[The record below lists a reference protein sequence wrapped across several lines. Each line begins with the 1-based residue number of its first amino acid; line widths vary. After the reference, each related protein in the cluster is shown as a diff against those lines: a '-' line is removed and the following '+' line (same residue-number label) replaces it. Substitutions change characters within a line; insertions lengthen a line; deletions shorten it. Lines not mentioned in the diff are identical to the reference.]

1 MDDPRPGNSI
11 NASHC
16 AGRKNRWMIPCVRS
30 KPLTRR
36 RATTSA
42 RPGPA
47 PYHHVGAYTCACACA
62 SALSETGT
70 NGPGPAGGPPD
81 HNQLKRHGP
90 YAPVFSPPPPFFFPT
105 DATGAVPCRDAT
117 YVRSTPN
124 PAPAVCCWLVRRD
137 AEISWPGPDP
147 THRVRRARAQL
158 TPHPAPHAHCS
169 CGGRTRGAHGRARDD
184 RPRGESVPCMHQ

>member
-42 RPGPA
+42 RPRTTTSVPTPA
-47 PYHHVGAYTCACACA
+47 PAPARLHCPRRGRMGLVQPVDH
-62 SALSETGT
+62 LIIT
-70 NGPGPAGGPPD
+70 NSKGMVPTHPCFPPL
-81 HNQLKRHGP
+81 H
-90 YAPVFSPPPPFFFPT
+90 PFFPPRT
-105 DATGAVPCRDAT
+105 RRVPCRAATPRTSGPRRTQLPLSVAGWCDAT
-117 YVRSTPN
+117 PKYP
-124 PAPAVCCWLVRRD
+124 D
-137 AEISWPGPDP
+137 PDP

-184 RPRGESVPCMHQ
+184 RPRGESVPCIHQ